1 MKSRDDDMEVLC
13 ENKSFNKSVNK
24 WDQINVA
31 VTRGDLHSTE
41 KIEAFRTCFMCVE
54 IILERKRFLRE
65 ETKVTSKS
73 EPLKR
78 NWIQRM

>member
-54 IILERKRFLRE
+54 II
-65 ETKVTSKS
+65 
-73 EPLKR
+73 
-78 NWIQRM
+78 N